1 MPVLGNIAR
10 AKTERRQV
18 SRLRSVFVGAA
29 AMIAMAATAGESGPL
44 SIDAS
49 CCSLIE
55 LRQYTLHAGQRDVL
69 IELFDREFIEAQEAV
84 GMAVIGQFRDLDRPD
99 RFVWLR
105 GFRDIE
111 TRGQALAVFYD
122 GPVWHAHRETANATM
137 IDSDNVLLLEP
148 GAPAH
153 GFSALPDRPGNGIA
167 GGSGPGLI
175 VATLYYTRP
184 DSLPELTEIFERSI
198 RKLFERAGARTVAEY
213 VTSDQLNTF
222 PRLPIRVG
230 EHIFVWFARFASAD
244 AFEVY
249 RTQIAKD
256 REWQSGVWPTVR
268 KYLVREPEVLRLAPT
283 DRSRLHG

>member
-1 MPVLGNIAR
+1 VLRNIPG
-10 AKTERRQV
+10 AKTAHRQV
-18 SRLRSVFVGAA
+18 PSLRSVLAGA
-29 AMIAMAATAGESGPL
+29 AMIAMSAAAGESGLL
-44 SIDAS
+44 STDAS

-69 IELFDREFIEAQEAV
+69 IGLFDREFIETQEAV
-84 GMAVIGQFRDLDRPD
+84 GIAVIGQFRDLDRPD

-111 TRGQALAVFYD
+111 TRGQALAAFYD
-122 GPVWHAHRETANATM
+122 GPVWHSHREAANATM

-148 GAPAH
+148 VGPAR
-153 GFSALPDRPGNGIA
+153 GISALPDRPSNGIP
-167 GGSGPGLI
+167 GDSGPGLI
-175 VATLYYTRP
+175 VATLYYTQP
-184 DSLPELTEIFERSI
+184 DSLPVFTEVFDRSI
-198 RKLFERAGARTVAEY
+198 RKSFERAGARTVAEY
-213 VTSDQLNTF
+213 ATSAQFNSF

-230 EHIFVWFARFASAD
+230 EHIFLWLARFASAN
-244 AFEVY
+244 AFENY

-256 REWQSGVWPTVR
+256 REWQMGVWPTVR

>member
-1 MPVLGNIAR
+1 MPLLRNISG
-10 AKTERRQV
+10 AKTAHRQV
-18 SRLRSVFVGAA
+18 PRLRSVFVGAA
-29 AMIAMAATAGESGPL
+29 MIAMSAAAGESGL
-44 SIDAS
+44 LRTDAS
-49 CCSLIE
+49 CCGLIE

-69 IELFDREFIEAQEAV
+69 IGLFDREFVETQEAL
-84 GMAVIGQFRDLDRPD
+84 GIAVIGQFRDLDRPD

-111 TRGQALAVFYD
+111 TRGQALAAFYD

-148 GAPAH
+148 GGPAR
-153 GFSALPDRPGNGIA
+153 GLSSLPDRSSNGIP
-167 GGSGPGLI
+167 GDSGPGLI
-175 VATLYYTRP
+175 VAILYYTQP
-184 DSLPELTEIFERSI
+184 DSLPVFTEVFERSI

-213 VTSDQLNTF
+213 VTSDQFNSF

-230 EHIFVWFARFASAD
+230 EHIFVWLARFASAN
-244 AFEVY
+244 AFENY
-249 RTQIAKD
+249 RTQIARD
-256 REWQSGVWPTVR
+256 REWQRGVWPAVR